1 MATAYTTIGS
11 KFQPYTLAEMLVPY
25 QAYKQEFDKREELY
39 NTYAENAG
47 LIGSQLDDTL
57 DKDLMDTVYNPY
69 MHELNRAASELS
81 SKGLSPEN
89 RKNLQNLRRRFGSDI
104 APIKVASEARAEARK
119 NWDKLSSQDKTL
131 MTNANPYYQAVS
143 SYMNGKSPE
152 TYYVSGNELYGRG
165 KALAEAF
172 SKTLR
177 EVPNGEALANTL
189 GGQYYRITK
198 QYGPDSKQ
206 MQDFMNDVAG
216 SIPELRSQVE
226 DILSNTDIGKK
237 GFTDTDRNK
246 ARQYIIEGMKAGLS
260 GNTEVQYLQNRNW
273 DLIQADKRRKS
284 EKSEK
289 VPTIPKLST
298 FTSNMGHEGNGDKF
312 SDLDKFV
319 QTLSLKN
326 GKTLSNTELDTLLAE
341 HQKNLNTIKN
351 IENKYGKHVKSIPVP
366 PGSLGTPGSD
376 ALAKALSSSLS
387 KEEYFIKNG
396 KKTNFSQLSAKERED
411 YNNAT
416 RDVYSYKSKM
426 REVQSKIDDLVN
438 KYSYIPGDNI
448 LQSVQLGIALEKAQ
462 ATREKSGIIPMV
474 TPTEQ
479 KNSIDALLNGV
490 SSSLGSGESKTK
502 GLIDL
507 ETGKFISKSDIDKL
521 IHENKSTEDRLRII
535 ATDSEPVVIHDKD
548 TGKSYAPYGSI
559 SEIDSYRNRYTV
571 TNNYLKDYSNS
582 EMGIN
587 NKNAELSQF
596 SLNMLEKS
604 AIMPIQGG
612 VNLGNGYY
620 GYITY
625 TSDGDIV
632 KTIVEEDP
640 GTGYGRLIGTSSLR
654 DEINGGLSRGS
665 YMKDAASG
673 FLYDIFVNNKR

>member
-25 QAYKQEFDKREELY
+25 QTYKQEFDKREELY

-69 MHELNRAASELS
+69 MQELNQAAATLS
-81 SKGLSPEN
+81 SKGLSSEN
-89 RKNLQNLRRRFGSDI
+89 RKILQNLRRRFGSDI
-104 APIKVASEARAEARK
+104 APIKVATEARAEARK
-119 NWDKLSSQDKTL
+119 NWDKLLERDKSL
-131 MTNANPYYQAVS
+131 MTNANPYYQSVS

-152 TYYVSGNELYGRG
+152 TYYVSGSELYGRG

-177 EVPNGEALANTL
+177 DVPEGEALANTL

-206 MQDFMNDVAG
+206 MQDFMNDVAD

-226 DILSNTDIGKK
+226 DILSNTDIGKE
-237 GFTDTDRNK
+237 GFTDADKNK
-246 ARQYIIEGMKAGLS
+246 AKQYIIEGMKAGLS

-273 DLIQADKRRKS
+273 DLIQADKRRKP
-284 EKSEK
+284 EK
-289 VPTIPKLST
+289 VPTIPKLPT
-298 FTSNMGHEGNGDKF
+298 FTSNMGHEGNGDEF
-312 SDLDKFV
+312 SDIDKFI
-319 QTLSLKN
+319 QTLALKD
-326 GKTLSNTELDTLLAE
+326 GKSLSNAELDALLAKY
-341 HQKNLNTIKN
+341 QKDLDTVSEIQS
-351 IENKYGKHVKSIPVP
+351 KYGTYTETSFTPT
-366 PGSLGTPGSD
+366 GSLGTSGMD
-376 ALAKALSSSLS
+376 ALS
-387 KEEYFIKNG
+387 KSIAASTSKSKYFIKNG
-396 KKTNFSQLSAKERED
+396 KKTYLEDLSKEEQAAFTKARS
-411 YNNAT
+411 NISNGSNRT
-416 RDVYSYKSKM
+416 RMQEIQNELDSLAE
-426 REVQSKIDDLVN
+426 R
-438 KYSYIPGDNI
+438 YSYIPGDNI
-448 LQSVQLGIALEKAQ
+448 LQSIQLGVALEKAQ
-462 ATREKSGIIPMV
+462 ATREKSGIIPRV

-479 KNSIDALLNGV
+479 KNSIDAILNGV
-490 SSSLGSGESKTK
+490 SSSLGSGKSQTK

-507 ETGKFISKSDIDKL
+507 ETGKFISKSDVDNL
-521 IHENKSTEDRLRII
+521 IHKNNSTEDRLRII

-559 SEIDSYRNRYTV
+559 SEIDNYRNRYTA

-582 EMGIN
+582 ETGIS
-587 NKNAELSQF
+587 NKNAELSEF
-596 SLNMLEKS
+596 GLSMLERTGM
-604 AIMPIQGG
+604 MPIQGG
-612 VNLGNGYY
+612 VDLGDGYY

-625 TSDGDIV
+625 TSDGDVI

-640 GTGYGRLIGTSSLR
+640 MTGYGRWLGTSSLR
-654 DEINGGLSRGS
+654 DEIKGGFSRGN

-673 FLYDIFVNNKR
+673 FLYDIFVTNKR